1 MKFIPVSDNKEF
13 ELLQLLSDAK
23 LSPEDRLEKSRKINE
38 ALWPEIFNVVSY
50 QKKEFKLRWIPK

>member
-13 ELLQLLSDAK
+13 ELLQLLADAK
-23 LSPEDRLEKSRKINE
+23 LSPEDRLEKARKINE
-38 ALWPEIFNVVSY
+38 ALWPEIFNADSY